1 MIQSAIPRRSC
12 KCVHTHTHTV
22 FEKLFLRNHD
32 FNQIEKIHNWRE
44 SQWWCRWWSWST
56 KLEKE
61 WWRSLLIIMGSR
73 RATFEEM
80 GVFFGGDGEI
90 LKQEHRETFCPEFQQ
105 WWIIIN
111 ITSNAILITTFNT
124 IRKCEEKKHSF
135 GPAFQQWWII
145 VKKMHSPWQHQVK
158 LRKFTLAT

>member
-32 FNQIEKIHNWRE
+32 FNQIEKIHNWKE

-61 WWRSLLIIMGSR
+61 WWWSLLIIMGSR
-73 RATFEEM
+73 RTTFEEM

-90 LKQEHRETFCPEFQQ
+90 LKQEHRESFCPEFQQ

-124 IRKCEEKKHSF
+124 IRKCEKKNILLVPLSN
-135 GPAFQQWWII
+135 
-145 VKKMHSPWQHQVK
+145 SDE
-158 LRKFTLAT
+158 LLSRKCIHLGNIRSN

>member
-12 KCVHTHTHTV
+12 KCVHTHTV

-61 WWRSLLIIMGSR
+61 WWWSLLIIMGSR
-73 RATFEEM
+73 RTTFEEM

-124 IRKCEEKKHSF
+124 IRKCDKSILFVPLSNSDELLS
-135 GPAFQQWWII
+135 
-145 VKKMHSPWQHQVK
+145 
-158 LRKFTLAT
+158 RKCIHLGNIRSN

>member
-32 FNQIEKIHNWRE
+32 FNQIEKIHNWKE

-61 WWRSLLIIMGSR
+61 WWWSLLIIMGSR
-73 RATFEEM
+73 RTTFEEM

-105 WWIIIN
+105 WRIIIKRY
-111 ITSNAILITTFNT
+111 AILITT
-124 IRKCEEKKHSF
+124 IRYHKKMWQKHS
-135 GPAFQQWWII
+135 FQQWWII
-145 VKKMHSPWQHQVK
+145 VKKMQNQVK